1 MEDEGNR
8 FTHLTNAS
16 VQKKHP
22 DFKKEKENTIWSL
35 EKFEALIKFLFFN
48 LINFSIF

>member
-1 MEDEGNR
+1 MEEEGNR

-22 DFKKEKENTIWSL
+22 DFQKEKENTIWSL
-35 EKFEALIKFLFFN
+35 EKFEVIGLSKIKLA
-48 LINFSIF
+48 

>member
-1 MEDEGNR
+1 LEKSDQIEDEGNR

-22 DFKKEKENTIWSL
+22 DFQKEKENTIWSL
-35 EKFEALIKFLFFN
+35 EKFEVIH
-48 LINFSIF
+48 